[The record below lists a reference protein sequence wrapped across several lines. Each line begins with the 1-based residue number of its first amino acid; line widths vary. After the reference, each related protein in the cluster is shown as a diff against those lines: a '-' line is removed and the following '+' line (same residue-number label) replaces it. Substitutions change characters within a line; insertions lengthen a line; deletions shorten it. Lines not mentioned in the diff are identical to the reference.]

1 MRTLHFS
8 LRNFFRPPNS
18 SASRDRTGRFTPPVL
33 LLYSLLSPSQA
44 KYVLYVMCHRWRHVC
59 HGSCGLTCHARCHMG
74 HALYISLIGIGISI
88 NELVDV
94 LHFLS
99 LYNID
104 IVHLSN
110 LFKLTKFLHS
120 ATRKDFSKL
129 ASVIVLLLLLI
140 FF

>member
-1 MRTLHFS
+1 MPRFLAIAQGV
-8 LRNFFRPPNS
+8 LRP
-18 SASRDRTGRFTPPVL
+18 
-33 LLYSLLSPSQA
+33 LYSFSTLYYPLLKPI

-74 HALYISLIGIGISI
+74 HELYISLIGIGISI

-104 IVHLSN
+104 IVHLSSS
-110 LFKLTKFLHS
+110 FKLTEFLYS
-120 ATRKDFSKL
+120 AIQKDFFRSCIGYRG
-129 ASVIVLLLLLI
+129 AFVVNLLLI
-140 FF
+140 MV